1 MELIEKKDPQMDKLA
16 DLVGSRLGGLL
27 GKPEQEMTLMIKR
40 SSLLNKKNA
49 KKAEVENTV
58 KLINKQIEC
67 TLKKMNRR
75 SQNDYLDLKDLKPN
89 FNFKMPDDL
98 KTLVQH
104 FRKLVEDYIAV
115 NNEYVKTKI
124 NEEKAKA
131 KKPRLADDKF
141 EQQLKERYETF
152 NYKTE
157 MTRIVKELVKG
168 LPEAVQPVMENR
180 HLNVIFGVQ
189 VRHKPVV
196 GNIWNKIVAFPT
208 VTPLP
213 IRKASQ
219 PTVPSQP
226 GPQNQANAQQQQTP
240 AAKSGAE

>member
-98 KTLVQH
+98 KTLVQ
-104 FRKLVEDYIAV
+104 
-115 NNEYVKTKI
+115 KI
-124 NEEKAKA
+124 
-131 KKPRLADDKF
+131 
-141 EQQLKERYETF
+141 LKVR
-152 NYKTE
+152 
-157 MTRIVKELVKG
+157 R
-168 LPEAVQPVMENR
+168 QR
-180 HLNVIFGVQ
+180 NV
-189 VRHKPVV
+189 
-196 GNIWNKIVAFPT
+196 
-208 VTPLP
+208 
-213 IRKASQ
+213 
-219 PTVPSQP
+219 
-226 GPQNQANAQQQQTP
+226 
-240 AAKSGAE
+240 

>member
-1 MELIEKKDPQMDKLA
+1 M
-16 DLVGSRLGGLL
+16 
-27 GKPEQEMTLMIKR
+27 
-40 SSLLNKKNA
+40 
-49 KKAEVENTV
+49 
-58 KLINKQIEC
+58 
-67 TLKKMNRR
+67 
-75 SQNDYLDLKDLKPN
+75 
-89 FNFKMPDDL
+89 
-98 KTLVQH
+98 
-104 FRKLVEDYIAV
+104 
-115 NNEYVKTKI
+115 
-124 NEEKAKA
+124 
-131 KKPRLADDKF
+131 KPRLADDKF

-208 VTPLP
+208 VTPFP